1 MERHHKRMAKD
12 SKLSLVSL
20 MDIFT
25 ILVFFLMVNASD
37 VQVLQNSK
45 SLELPEST
53 AQQAAKET
61 LILMVNNNDLILQG
75 QKIVDVQA
83 ILSQSD
89 DLIPELLTELEYQI
103 NRADGK
109 NEKNEKNGKN
119 GKNEKNEK
127 SERDADGNDVER
139 AITIMGDK
147 NIPYTLLKRIMQT
160 CAQAGFTNISLAVQ
174 GQESSGPQDKSDAN
188 NGGAAQ
194 GEKL

>member
-109 NEKNEKNGKN
+109 NEKS
-119 GKNEKNEK
+119 EK